1 MFDSV
6 TDSGNFGIIHNKN
19 GIDTMI
25 FKINRVVFSR
35 FLLLTGFLVL
45 FPGSVLKTWSDGLPG
60 EYILSDQ
67 WRTFSKYYSPNT
79 NPALMMENL
88 YTSIRGVISLSS
100 DEAAKLWETGV
111 VVPVGIYHTAGFSV
125 IGENGHEV
133 KDFPLEGTTYKT
145 SKNSN
150 YLFTLSY
157 ATNPWRRINAGL
169 NLNLAYQGNFGDS
182 PSLNIGMDLGVT
194 CRVLLHPVLG
204 FHVAGLTFQNLLAPK
219 LSELDKMPFST
230 KAYYHASMLNDR
242 IDFDLEFDITDLFT
256 SKDFFDDKKYLEWD
270 FFLQGGFWVLP
281 FVAVKGFT
289 NVGHSGKFDF
299 WGAAVELNVPQVNG
313 GRDLSF
319 LYQFREE
326 IKNEL
331 QGTHSLYF
339 RADVGRSREEIRNRR
354 IARVVNLNSSELYNK
369 AMKLYHKGD
378 YWNAYFLYQRI
389 LIEFP
394 DFHQNDRVTYFAGSC
409 LEEMDMREESKKMYN
424 SVKQEYSLSSIVPNS
439 DLGLMRIHYRQGDY
453 DSVYNQYIEL
463 NRQGVSD
470 SIRAHG
476 NYIMGETAVRQGEY
490 DKALQYFD
498 QIPDTHP
505 VYVFAQHSAATALAL
520 MDTGDMNGIISRLD
534 NCVSASVTGKSQ
546 KEIVNRSLV
555 LLGYVYYEE
564 NSLSKAVS
572 ALRMVPP
579 ESYYYEDALLG
590 LGWTAIK
597 ARQWRDCINAGATL
611 AGKTK
616 RFVIQAEAALLQAY
630 GYMLEKN
637 FLQAQNILSPIAEKM
652 DSFTGFSEDSLTT
665 EKMRYE
671 NNRLSYAFLAE
682 RVTNTARK
690 GQAAKQQTIDSLHN
704 DQLSHKQKID
714 DYLLFAEEAKRT
726 KFFER
731 PFETIKSDIEYA
743 LANIQKIVNA
753 SAIQKETEKII
764 NKDKEINDEIEKLKE
779 EMENLENDS
788 DTQ

>member
-1 MFDSV
+1 
-6 TDSGNFGIIHNKN
+6 
-19 GIDTMI
+19 MI
-25 FKINRVVFSR
+25 FKMKRATLSR
-35 FLLLTGFLVL
+35 FLLLIGFLML
-45 FPGSVLKTWSDGLPG
+45 IPGSVLKKAHSDGLPG

-67 WRTFSKYYSPNT
+67 WRTFSKFYSPST
-79 NPALMMENL
+79 NPALMMEYL
-88 YTSIRGVISLSS
+88 YSSIRGVVSLSG

-111 VVPVGIYHTAGFSV
+111 VIPVGIYHTAGFSV
-125 IGENGHEV
+125 LGESGHEV
-133 KDFPLEGTTYKT
+133 MDFATIEDSIGVGST
-145 SKNSN
+145 NN
-150 YLFTLSY
+150 NFLFTLSY
-157 ATNPWRRINAGL
+157 ATNPWRRLNVGI
-169 NLNLAYQGNFGDS
+169 NLNLAYQGNFGVS
-182 PSLNIGMDLGVT
+182 PSLNFGADLGLT
-194 CRVLLHPVLG
+194 YRLLLHPVLG
-204 FHVAGLTFQNLLAPK
+204 FHVLGITFQNLIAPK
-219 LSELDKMPFST
+219 LSELDKLPFSAKT
-230 KAYYHASMLNDR
+230 FYHTTILNDR
-242 IDFDLEFDITDLFT
+242 IEFDFEFDMTDLFAD
-256 SKDFFDDKKYLEWD
+256 SKTFMNSKKYLEWD
-270 FFLQGGFWVLP
+270 IFLQGGFWVLP

-289 NVGHSGKFDF
+289 NVGHSQKFDF

-319 LYQFREE
+319 LYQYREE

-331 QGTHSLYF
+331 QGTHSLYV

-354 IARVVNLNSSELYNK
+354 VARVVNLNSSELYNK
-369 AMKLYHKGD
+369 AMKLYYKGD
-378 YWNAYFLYQRI
+378 YWNAYFIYQRI
-389 LIEFP
+389 LTEFP
-394 DFHQNDRVTYFAGSC
+394 DFHKNDLVTHFAGSC
-409 LEEMDMREESKKMYN
+409 LEEMDMREEAKKMYQ
-424 SVKQEYSLSSIVPNS
+424 SVKQEYSLSSIVSHS

-476 NYIMGETAVRQGEY
+476 NYIMGETEIRQGEY
-490 DKALQYFD
+490 DKSLQYFD
-498 QIPDTHP
+498 LVPDVHP

-520 MDTGDMNGIISRLD
+520 MESADMNGIISRLD

-572 ALRMVPP
+572 ALRMIPP

-597 ARQWRDCINAGATL
+597 ARQWRDCINAGASL
-611 AGKTK
+611 AQSSK

-637 FLQAQNILSPIAEKM
+637 FLQAQTILTPIAERM
-652 DSFTGFSEDSLTT
+652 NSFTGFSEDSLNA

-682 RVTNTARK
+682 RVTSTARR

-704 DQLSHKQKID
+704 DQLGHKQKID
-714 DYLLFAEEAKRT
+714 DYLLFAEQAKRT

-731 PFETIKSDIEYA
+731 SFEAVKSDVEYA
-743 LANIQKIVNA
+743 LANVHKILNA
-753 SAIQKETEKII
+753 TVIKKETEKIMD
-764 NKDKEINDEIEKLKE
+764 KDKEINDEIEKLRE
-779 EMENLENDS
+779 EMENLESNS
-788 DTQ
+788 Q

>member
-1 MFDSV
+1 
-6 TDSGNFGIIHNKN
+6 
-19 GIDTMI
+19 MI
-25 FKINRVVFSR
+25 FKIKRAVFSR
-35 FLLLTGFLVL
+35 FLLLTGLLVIV
-45 FPGSVLKTWSDGLPG
+45 PGLVFQTWSDGLPG

-88 YTSIRGVISLSS
+88 YSSIRGVISLSG

-111 VVPVGIYHTAGFSV
+111 VVPLGIYHTAGFSV
-125 IGENGHEV
+125 LGENGHEV
-133 KDFPLEGTTYKT
+133 KDFPLEDTTYTT
-145 SKNSN
+145 SKNSS

-169 NLNLAYQGNFGDS
+169 NLNLAYQSNFGDS
-182 PSLNIGMDLGVT
+182 PSMNIGVDLGFT
-194 CRVLLHPVLG
+194 CRILLHPVLG
-204 FHVAGLTFQNLLAPK
+204 FHVAGLTFQNLIAPK
-219 LSELDKMPFST
+219 LSDLDKMPFST
-230 KAYYHASMLNDR
+230 KAYYHAAMLNDR
-242 IDFDLEFDITDLFT
+242 IDVDIEFDITDLFT
-256 SKDFFDDKKYLEWD
+256 KKDFFDEKKYLEWD

-319 LYQFREE
+319 LYQIREE

-389 LIEFP
+389 LAEFP
-394 DFHQNDRVTYFAGSC
+394 DFHQNDRVTHFAGSC
-409 LEEMDMREESKKMYN
+409 LEEMDMREESKKMYQA
-424 SVKQEYSLSSIVPNS
+424 VKQDYSLSSIVPYS

-463 NRQGVSD
+463 NRQGVPD

-476 NYIMGETAVRQGEY
+476 HYIMGETAIRQGEY

-498 QIPDTHP
+498 QVPDTHP

-520 MDTGDMNGIISRLD
+520 MNTEDMTGIISRLD
-534 NCVSASVTGKSQ
+534 NCVSASVSGKSQ

-637 FLQAQNILSPIAEKM
+637 FVQAQNILSPIAEKM
-652 DSFTGFSEDSLTT
+652 NSFSAFSEDSLNA

-671 NNRLSYAFLAE
+671 NDRLSYAFLAE
-682 RVTNTARK
+682 KVTSTARR
-690 GQAAKQQTIDSLHN
+690 GQAAKQQMIDSLHN
-704 DQLSHKQKID
+704 DQIRHKQKID
-714 DYLLFAEEAKRT
+714 DYLIFAEEAKRT

-743 LANIQKIVNA
+743 LANIQKIGNA
-753 SAIQKETEKII
+753 SSIQKETEKIMS
-764 NKDKEINDEIEKLKE
+764 KDKEINKEIEKLKE
-779 EMENLENDS
+779 EMENLENQNENENENENENGSGS
-788 DTQ
+788 DIE

>member
-1 MFDSV
+1 ML
-6 TDSGNFGIIHNKN
+6 
-19 GIDTMI
+19 
-25 FKINRVVFSR
+25 FKIKRAVFSR
-35 FLLLTGFLVL
+35 FLLLTGFLIL
-45 FPGSVLKTWSDGLPG
+45 LPGSVLKTYSDGLPG

-79 NPALMMENL
+79 NPALMMEYL
-88 YTSIRGVISLSS
+88 YSSIRGVISLSS
-100 DEAAKLWETGV
+100 DEAAKLWEAGV

-133 KDFPLEGTTYKT
+133 QNFSLEDPDYVV
-145 SKNSN
+145 SAKNSN

-157 ATNPWRRINAGL
+157 ATNPWRRINVGL

-182 PSLNIGMDLGVT
+182 PSLRFGADLGFT
-194 CRVLLHPVLG
+194 CRLFLHPVLG
-204 FHVAGLTFQNLLAPK
+204 FHVAGLTFQNLIAPK
-219 LSELDKMPFST
+219 LTNEDKMPFST
-230 KAYYHASMLNDR
+230 KAYYHAAMLNDR
-242 IDFDLEFDITDLFT
+242 IEVDIEFDMTDLFT
-256 SKDFFDDKKYLEWD
+256 SRETFIDEKKFLEWD
-270 FFLQGGFWVLP
+270 FFLQGGFWILP

-289 NVGHSGKFDF
+289 NVGHSNKFDF

-319 LYQFREE
+319 LYQYREE

-369 AMKLYHKGD
+369 AMKLYYKGD
-378 YWNAYFLYQRI
+378 FWNAYFIYQRI
-389 LIEFP
+389 LTEFP
-394 DFHQNDRVTYFAGSC
+394 DFHKNDLVTHFAGSC
-409 LEEMDMREESKKMYN
+409 LEELDMREEAKKMYQ
-424 SVKQEYSLSSIVPNS
+424 SVKQEYALSSIVAHS
-439 DLGLMRIHYRQGDY
+439 DLGLMRVHYRQGDY

-476 NYIMGETAVRQGEY
+476 NYIMGETGIRQGEY
-490 DKALQYFD
+490 EKALQYFD
-498 QIPDTHP
+498 QVPDTHP

-520 MDTGDMNGIISRLD
+520 MDTEDMNGIISRLD
-534 NCVSASVTGKSQ
+534 NCVSATATGKTQ

-590 LGWTAIK
+590 SGWTAIK
-597 ARQWRDCINAGATL
+597 ARQWRDCINAGAAL
-611 AGKTK
+611 AGKTQ

-637 FLQAQNILSPIAEKM
+637 FLQAQSILSPIAEKM
-652 DSFTGFSEDSLTT
+652 NSFSGFSEDSLTA

-682 RVTNTARK
+682 RVTNAARR
-690 GQAAKQQTIDSLHN
+690 GQAAKQHTIDSLHN

-714 DYLLFAEEAKRT
+714 DYLLFTEEAKRT

-743 LANIQKIVNA
+743 LANIHKIVNA

-764 NKDKEINDEIEKLKE
+764 SKDKEINEEIEKLKE
-779 EMENLENDS
+779 EMENLNSDS
-788 DTQ
+788 Q

>member
-1 MFDSV
+1 
-6 TDSGNFGIIHNKN
+6 
-19 GIDTMI
+19 MI
-25 FKINRVVFSR
+25 FKIKKAVFSR
-35 FLLLTGFLVL
+35 FLLLTGFLFL
-45 FPGSVLKTWSDGLPG
+45 LPGSVFKTYSDGLPG

-79 NPALMMENL
+79 NPALMMEYL
-88 YTSIRGVISLSS
+88 YSSIRGVISLSG

-111 VVPVGIYHTAGFSV
+111 VVPIGIYHTAGFSV
-125 IGENGHEV
+125 ISENGHDV
-133 KDFPLEGTTYKT
+133 KDFPIRESSLNDTFYTT

-157 ATNPWRRINAGL
+157 ATNPWRRINVGL
-169 NLNLAYQGNFGDS
+169 NLNIAYQGNFDDS
-182 PSLNIGMDLGVT
+182 PTLNFGTDLGIT

-204 FHVAGLTFQNLLAPK
+204 FHVAGLTFQNLIAPK
-219 LSELDKMPFST
+219 LSSLDKMPFST
-230 KAYYHASMLNDR
+230 KAYYHAFMLNDR
-242 IDFDLEFDITDLFT
+242 IEVDFEFDITDLFT
-256 SKDFFDDKKYLEWD
+256 NTTKFFDDQKYLEWD
-270 FFLQGGFWVLP
+270 VFLQGGFWILP

-289 NVGHSGKFDF
+289 NFGHSKKFDF
-299 WGAAVELNVPQVNG
+299 WGAAVELNMPQVNG

-354 IARVVNLNSSELYNK
+354 IARVVNLNSSELYNR
-369 AMKLYHKGD
+369 AMKLYYKGD
-378 YWNAYFLYQRI
+378 YWNAYFIYQRI
-389 LIEFP
+389 LTEFP
-394 DFHQNDRVTYFAGSC
+394 DFHKNDLVTHFAGSC
-409 LEEMDMREESKKMYN
+409 LEEMDMREESKKLYH
-424 SVKQEYSLSSIVPNS
+424 SVKQEYSLSSIVPHS
-439 DLGLMRIHYRQGDY
+439 DLGLMRVHYRQGDY

-476 NYIMGETAVRQGEY
+476 NYIMGETAIRQGEY

-498 QIPDTHP
+498 QVPDNHP

-520 MDTGDMNGIISRLD
+520 MDTQDMTGIISRLD
-534 NCVSASVTGKSQ
+534 NCVSVSVTGKSQ

-611 AGKTK
+611 AARTK

-637 FLQAQNILSPIAEKM
+637 FAQAQNILGPVAEKL
-652 DSFTGFSEDSLTT
+652 DSFSAFSEDSLTA

-671 NNRLSYAFLAE
+671 NNRISYAFLAE
-682 RVTNTARK
+682 RVTSTARR

-714 DYLLFAEEAKRT
+714 DFLVFAEEAKRT

-731 PFETIKSDIEYA
+731 PFEAIKSDIEYA
-743 LANIQKIVNA
+743 MANIHKIINA
-753 SAIQKETEKII
+753 SAIKKETEKIMS
-764 NKDKEINDEIEKLKE
+764 KDKEIDAEIEKLKE
-779 EMENLENDS
+779 EMESLENLES
-788 DTQ
+788 EE